1 MQNDIVIGIISATRE
16 FIECASYVADQKKI
30 KILISETGLEA
41 SVEHGQR
48 MEKENV
54 DVVIAWRAGAEILR
68 KTLNIP
74 VLTVQFTAYD
84 LIAHIKD
91 AKTLGNKILVTA
103 YRSKPPH
110 LDLLSQIF
118 DVKITAC
125 IYNNSKEL
133 EYSIKQAKTK
143 EYDVIIG
150 GGITLRLAKIYG
162 LKGVA
167 YRPAVESMES
177 AFDDAIAIA
186 RIGRQKHQCES
197 DYSSIID
204 AFNEGVVSINE
215 NGVVSSINQFALK
228 ALNLDVGDVVGKNFR
243 SIFQSSSIDTV
254 LATGNALWGTIE
266 VINND
271 KYITNYVPLINQQ
284 RPIGVVLMFKDI
296 STLIKEE
303 NQVRRSLIRK
313 HRAKYKIDD
322 FIYKCDSMKR
332 MINKVKT
339 FSKTDA
345 TVLIS
350 GETGTGKEII
360 AHSIHQL
367 SNRKKGSF
375 ISINCAAIPD
385 NLLESELFGYEQGA
399 FTGSKKGGKIGLFE
413 LAHDGTIFLDEIGSM
428 PVGLQSSLL
437 RVLQE
442 REVMRIGGERLIPID
457 VRVIAAANQ
466 NLPKA
471 VKEGVFREDLYFRLS
486 VLTVFIP
493 PLRERLA
500 DLDLIVDFLIEK
512 CSRQFKTSSFKVP
525 ELFIERLKRM
535 RWPGNIRQLQNF
547 IEKMVILSEGNFSSD
562 VFDDIYQELEYYS
575 VCEGQEDDKL
585 VSVTPDIVANKIM
598 DDEART
604 ILNAL
609 EKSKLNKKKAA
620 DYLGISRTTLWRK
633 MQTLK
638 IKI

>member
-1 MQNDIVIGIISATRE
+1 M
-16 FIECASYVADQKKI
+16 I
-30 KILISETGLEA
+30 K
-41 SVEHGQR
+41 
-48 MEKENV
+48 
-54 DVVIAWRAGAEILR
+54 
-68 KTLNIP
+68 
-74 VLTVQFTAYD
+74 
-84 LIAHIKD
+84 
-91 AKTLGNKILVTA
+91 
-103 YRSKPPH
+103 
-110 LDLLSQIF
+110 
-118 DVKITAC
+118 
-125 IYNNSKEL
+125 
-133 EYSIKQAKTK
+133 
-143 EYDVIIG
+143 
-150 GGITLRLAKIYG
+150 
-162 LKGVA
+162 
-167 YRPAVESMES
+167 
-177 AFDDAIAIA
+177 
-186 RIGRQKHQCES
+186 
-197 DYSSIID
+197 
-204 AFNEGVVSINE
+204 
-215 NGVVSSINQFALK
+215 
-228 ALNLDVGDVVGKNFR
+228 
-243 SIFQSSSIDTV
+243 
-254 LATGNALWGTIE
+254 
-266 VINND
+266 
-271 KYITNYVPLINQQ
+271 
-284 RPIGVVLMFKDI
+284 
-296 STLIKEE
+296 
-303 NQVRRSLIRK
+303 
-313 HRAKYKIDD
+313 
-322 FIYKCDSMKR
+322 
-332 MINKVKT
+332 KVKT

-413 LAHDGTIFLDEIGSM
+413 LAHHGTIFLDEIGSM

-609 EKSKLNKKKAA
+609 EKSNLNKKKAA